1 MTMTLAM
8 PALRR
13 RLFLSDH
20 PTFDRA
26 ANPRD
31 VVERI
36 RKERFP
42 AVDSVLVMTFLQLH
56 ASPDKPENLS
66 RQVDEALAAASQGE
80 G

>member
-1 MTMTLAM
+1 M
-8 PALRR
+8 
-13 RLFLSDH
+13 SDQ
-20 PTFDRA
+20 PKFDRA

-42 AVDSVLVMTFLQLH
+42 AVDSDLMMTFLQLH
-56 ASPDKPENLS
+56 ASAEKPENLS
-66 RQVDEALAAASQGE
+66 RLVDEALAAAARGE